1 MNEYSFI
8 NNNKP
13 LLPLY
18 WLAIRLTSVNAYI
31 YEFLDKSFEKIYTEK
46 ERMWKMLLKSRKESE
61 NLLLYRSLFLR
72 MRLCEKDAT
81 HYQHLEKGYAGEL
94 LFDEYVS
101 TLTNEFLLLNDV
113 LLDFG
118 NNLFQM
124 DSLAIFQESVLL
136 FEVKNFEGD
145 FFVRGDRWYAS
156 SDKEIK
162 NPLEQLQRSEAL
174 LRRFLQEHGCTLPIE
189 PLLVFVNPEFTLY
202 QAPIK
207 TPIIHPTQ
215 IQRLLRTLAIKPT
228 KTTHLHEKIANKLL
242 THHLSKSPIIRKP
255 DYSYEMLQKGI
266 YCSHCYTFFKE
277 ATETRLVCTCGT
289 IESIDDAIVRNV
301 HEFMLLFPYE
311 IVTTNVIYVWCGG
324 VVKSRKTVRRVLSQ
338 NFMKKGYKQKTY
350 FTLDI

>member
-8 NNNKP
+8 KSDKP

-31 YEFLDKSFEKIYTEK
+31 YEFLDKSFEKLYTEK

-72 MRLCEKDAT
+72 TSLCEKDVS

-94 LFDEYVS
+94 LFDQYVS

-136 FEVKNFEGD
+136 FEIKNFEGD
-145 FFVRGDRWYAS
+145 FFVRGDRWYTLS
-156 SDKEIK
+156 EKEIK
-162 NPLEQLQRSEAL
+162 NPLEQLQRSESL
-174 LRRFLQEHGCTLPIE
+174 LRRFLQEHGCMLPIE
-189 PLLVFVNPEFTLY
+189 PFLVFVNPEFTLY
-202 QAPIK
+202 QAPMK

-215 IQRLLRTLAIKPT
+215 IHRLRTLANKPT

-242 THHLSKSPIIRKP
+242 THHLTTSPIKRKP
-255 DYSYEMLQKGI
+255 DYSFEKLQKGM

-277 ATETRLVCTCGT
+277 ATETRLVCSCGT
-289 IESIDDAIVRNV
+289 IESIDDAIIRGV
-301 HEFMLLFPYE
+301 HEFMLLFPDRL
-311 IVTTNVIYVWCGG
+311 VTTNAVYEWCGG
-324 VVKSRKTVRRVLSQ
+324 VVRSKKTVRRVLSSH
-338 NFMKKGYKQKTY
+338 FALRGHSRKAHFVLKS
-350 FTLDI
+350 

>member
-8 NNNKP
+8 KSDKP

-31 YEFLDKSFEKIYTEK
+31 YEFLDKSFEKLYTEK

-72 MRLCEKDAT
+72 ASLCEKDVS
-81 HYQHLEKGYAGEL
+81 HYHHLEKGYAGEL
-94 LFDEYVS
+94 LFDQYVS

-136 FEVKNFEGD
+136 FEIKNFEGD
-145 FFVRGDRWYAS
+145 FFVRGDRWYTL

-162 NPLEQLQRSEAL
+162 NPLEQLQRSESL
-174 LRRFLQEHGCTLPIE
+174 LRRFLQEHGCMLPIE
-189 PLLVFVNPEFTLY
+189 PFLVFVNPEFTLY
-202 QAPIK
+202 QAPMK

-215 IQRLLRTLAIKPT
+215 IQRLLRTLANKPT
-228 KTTHLHEKIANKLL
+228 KTTYLHEKIANKLL
-242 THHLSKSPIIRKP
+242 THHLTTSPIKRKP
-255 DYSYEMLQKGI
+255 EYSYEMLQKGM

-277 ATETRLVCTCGT
+277 ATETRLVCACGT
-289 IESIDDAIVRNV
+289 IESIDDAIIRSV
-301 HEFMLLFPYE
+301 HEFMLLFPDRL
-311 IVTTNVIYVWCGG
+311 VTTNAVYEWCGG
-324 VVKSRKTVRRVLSQ
+324 VVKSKKTVRRVLSQ
-338 NFMKKGYKQKTY
+338 NFTQQGYKQKTY